1 MFSIWVD
8 GVAQPIARQV
18 LRPGRGSR
26 FLHRFHSASGCSSF
40 VHRRCLMGRWSG
52 SPLSCAALCVADG
65 RALPAFWLW
74 QLPTCYI
81 IDYSLEICASS
92 FAVLAAGRAALPRP
106 GRGVAVRSVSHS
118 SLSRCRVAA
127 GSPSCSHSSG
137 AHSTPMVPIVT
148 SRVDR
153 VQRAFGAARV
163 LISGLGLRI

>member
-1 MFSIWVD
+1 MASRSPFPARSSNPHSRVPAVSSASTASGWSS
-8 GVAQPIARQV
+8 VA
-18 LRPGRGSR
+18 
-26 FLHRFHSASGCSSF
+26 HRFCWMGP
-40 VHRRCLMGRWSG
+40 LGRWSG

-92 FAVLAAGRAALPRP
+92 FVVLAAGRVALPRP

-118 SLSRCRVAA
+118 SLSRCRVAV

-148 SRVDR
+148 SRVGR
-153 VQRAFGAARV
+153 VRRAFGAARV
-163 LISGLGLRI
+163 LISGLGPT